1 MTVYGNTQR
10 SFPESSIPP
19 SHPYSSPT
27 ALRNDSEAYM
37 ERSGCQL
44 IGTGIAF
51 IIFSFYYA
59 FTDTVFTFYITT
71 VNLDSAIS
79 FLST

>member
-1 MTVYGNTQR
+1 MHR
-10 SFPESSIPP
+10 SFSELLNPP
-19 SHPYSSPT
+19 IHPYSSPT
-27 ALRNDSEAYM
+27 AFKNDSEAYM
-37 ERSGCQL
+37 ERPGCQL

-51 IIFSFYYA
+51 IIFSFYSA
-59 FTDTVFTFYITT
+59 FTGIVFTFDITA